1 LGLGFALSTPSDDE
15 LYDVVVIG
23 GGPIGLFAV
32 YYAGFRDL
40 KVKLLE
46 ATEALG
52 GQVSLL
58 YPDKYIYDMP
68 GFPSVNGKELI
79 SNLVAQATQFNPTIC
94 LAERVLHI
102 ERLSS
107 QQFEIIT
114 DRGKHLSKTVIICTG
129 IGAFTP
135 NKLSA
140 PGVDKFE
147 GKGIYYYVREP
158 LDFKGKRIVIV
169 GGGDTAVDWA
179 LHLKDIAA
187 ETYLV
192 HRRDA
197 FRAHEK
203 SVQALM
209 NSTVKIRLWSELAEV
224 RGDEWVRQ
232 VVIRNDKTT
241 ETETIDADGLLI
253 LIGYKADLGIVR
265 QWGISMDA
273 KGISVDANMETS
285 VPGIYAAGDV
295 ASPKEA
301 LKQNLLV
308 VGFAQGTTAVNR
320 IKKLLS
326 PGAAAFE
333 HSTLKEPTPAPS
345 AAPTA

>member
-1 LGLGFALSTPSDDE
+1 MSTVTDEE
-15 LYDVVVIG
+15 LYDVIVIG

-68 GFPSVNGKELI
+68 GFRSVNGKEMI
-79 SNLVAQATQFNPTIC
+79 SNLVAQASQFNPTIC
-94 LAERVLHI
+94 LGERVLHI
-102 ERLSS
+102 ERMSS
-107 QQFEIIT
+107 QQFMIVT
-114 DRGKHLSKTVIICTG
+114 DRGRHFCKSIIIATG
-129 IGAFTP
+129 IGAFSP
-135 NKLSA
+135 NKVIV
-140 PGVDKFE
+140 PGIPDFE
-147 GKGIYYYVREP
+147 GKGVFYYVREP
-158 LDFKGKRIVIV
+158 LDFRERRIMIV

-192 HRRDA
+192 HRRDV

-203 SVQALM
+203 SVEALKT
-209 NSTVKIRLWSELAEV
+209 SGIKIKLWSELAEV
-224 RGDEWVRQ
+224 KGDSWVREAIIKNSQ
-232 VVIRNDKTT
+232 TGQT
-241 ETETIDADGLLI
+241 ESIPCDDVLV
-253 LIGYKADLGIVR
+253 LIGYKADLSIVK
-265 QWGISMDA
+265 QWGIVMDP
-273 KGISVDANMETS
+273 KGIAVDGNYETS

-295 ASPKEA
+295 ASPKESM
-301 LKQNLLV
+301 KQNLLV

-320 IKKLLS
+320 IKRILS

-333 HSTLKEPTPAPS
+333 HSTLKEPAS
-345 AAPTA
+345 AAASSQTA

>member
-1 LGLGFALSTPSDDE
+1 LTEAGERDMF
-15 LYDVVVIG
+15 DVVVIG

-68 GFPSVNGKELI
+68 GFRSVNGKELI
-79 SNLVAQATQFNPTIC
+79 SNLVAQASQFNPTIC
-94 LAERVLHI
+94 LGERVVHI
-102 ERLSS
+102 ERLSA
-107 QQFEIIT
+107 QEFLIVT
-114 DRGKHLSKTVIICTG
+114 DRGQHFGRSVIICTG
-129 IGAFTP
+129 IGAFSP
-135 NKLSA
+135 NRLDV
-140 PGVDKFE
+140 PGIADYE
-147 GKGIYYYVREP
+147 GKGVYYYVKEP
-158 LDFKGKRIVIV
+158 LQFKGKKIVIV

-179 LHLKDIAA
+179 LHLKDLAS

-192 HRRDA
+192 HRRDV

-203 SVQALM
+203 SVESLLRS
-209 NSTVKIRLWSELAEV
+209 NVKVRLWSQVAEV
-224 RGDEWVRQ
+224 RGDSWLRQ
-232 VVIRNDKTT
+232 VVIRDERSQATT
-241 ETETIDADGLLI
+241 TVEADALLV
-253 LIGYKADLGIVR
+253 LIGYKADLSIVR
-265 QWGISMDA
+265 KWGIEMDA
-273 KGISVDANMETS
+273 KGIVVDANCETS

-295 ASPKEA
+295 ASPRDSF
-301 LKQNLLV
+301 KQNLLV

-320 IKKLLS
+320 IKRILS

-333 HSTLKEPTPAPS
+333 HSTLKEPPPS
-345 AAPTA
+345 SK